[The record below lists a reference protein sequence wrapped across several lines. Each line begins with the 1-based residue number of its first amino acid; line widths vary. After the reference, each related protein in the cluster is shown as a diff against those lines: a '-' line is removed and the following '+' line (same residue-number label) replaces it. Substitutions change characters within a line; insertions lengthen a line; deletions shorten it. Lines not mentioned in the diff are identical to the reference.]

1 MSLVKAKKSEDEDKQ
16 MIIKPEAVGSN
27 VNTADWPLLLKN
39 YDQSKSNFLHS
50 CVRQQ
55 WQWQQQCDRVGKFW
69 QNRTLGRLANW

>member
-1 MSLVKAKKSEDEDKQ
+1 MSLVKAKKNEDEDKQ

-50 CVRQQ
+50 CARQQ
-55 WQWQQQCDRVGKFW
+55 WQ
-69 QNRTLGRLANW
+69 L